1 MTSKLQ
7 LEPQTQLLFAQN
19 ATSFMNFK
27 WVSFDFID
35 RICSK
40 IFITC
45 SFVQFYKFYEL
56 EMAVILLT
64 AFVAKCFTTICSMNG
79 RPRLLK

>member
-7 LEPQTQLLFAQN
+7 LGPQTQLLFAKN

-27 WVSFDFID
+27 WVSFDLLIGFVATF
-35 RICSK
+35 
-40 IFITC
+40 FITC
-45 SFVQFYKFYEL
+45 SSVQCYKFYEL
-56 EMAVILLT
+56 EMGEILLT
-64 AFVAKCFTTICSMNG
+64 AFLAKCFTTICSVNG